1 MQKKWILYGFAAV
14 TAVAIACGGDTKT
27 PASPTPATS
36 SDSAAAAADGSTLKA
51 NAPTLSA
58 PAESSTV
65 DTLTPSLI
73 VVNATARFVPVT
85 IPGYRFVVIDSSN
98 ATVYTSALIDSGA
111 VITGNRVPSGLLK
124 AEQTYRW
131 RARGESGA
139 AFGPWSSYFTFKT
152 PNSGGDGYQ
161 TATTLWDPLTNGKSI
176 GRQNNMEFTVGK
188 GARTI
193 DFSSFIQ
200 YPLQQTL
207 TQGEMSFYVDNFNPL
222 AAGSK
227 TKFASM
233 SSDAADV
240 TTDPWRFT
248 LEKRGAS
255 YPTPGQVRWRIIT
268 GNATSAVNDGGPFQP
283 VLDKTKT
290 HFIKFTWGT
299 GRVTLLIAEADPT
312 TGALGTVRLNV
323 SVGYA
328 GTYRPNPHMA
338 YIGAEAGRGGP
349 EDASVPNMTVRYVW
363 ISDGATPR
371 PGMAARDLM
380 VGEGPGY

>member
-1 MQKKWILYGFAAV
+1 
-14 TAVAIACGGDTKT
+14 
-27 PASPTPATS
+27 
-36 SDSAAAAADGSTLKA
+36 
-51 NAPTLSA
+51 
-58 PAESSTV
+58 
-65 DTLTPSLI
+65 
-73 VVNATARFVPVT
+73 
-85 IPGYRFVVIDSSN
+85 
-98 ATVYTSALIDSGA
+98 
-111 VITGNRVPSGLLK
+111 
-124 AEQTYRW
+124 
-131 RARGESGA
+131 
-139 AFGPWSSYFTFKT
+139 
-152 PNSGGDGYQ
+152 
-161 TATTLWDPLTNGKSI
+161 
-176 GRQNNMEFTVGK
+176 
-188 GARTI
+188 
-193 DFSSFIQ
+193 
-200 YPLQQTL
+200 
-207 TQGEMSFYVDNFNPL
+207 MSFYVDNFNPL